1 MRRHDTLR
9 TSARGL
15 LLLAFL
21 WLALVA
27 CNNCSP
33 KMKPAEA
40 PPDLVEMTEEE
51 RLAEAQRIAEERR
64 REEEREYRERIPV
77 ESRPAER
84 PGGRPVE
91 ETVGDVPGG
100 DMGDMDDD
108 YYEDNEPV
116 TTSSGHTTS
125 RPSQAQD
132 FDPFAEDDEEEPS
145 KPALNADDYKVALD
159 VTNEIT
165 LNSTAT
171 LRVWIGLENYIPK
184 AIPTTVR
191 DTTTI
196 PANLGDYARI
206 TPYAPDFTVGPEE
219 SQVMRIVPSGSSV
232 LFSLT
237 PQKEGEFLISAR
249 IELYDNPDLVGVAIP
264 KTSDIVSVVVKV
276 DTIGAVKGGL
286 SELGAIT
293 WKELKKFWAAIMVVF
308 FGALLFLFRKFV
320 HKKTGFI
327 SNGTEGSDYETG
339 ESYTPTETE
348 EPEYSGSGDGDG
360 GDGGGGDMEEDPFPS
375 ADEDELPL

>member
-1 MRRHDTLR
+1 MLR
-9 TSARGL
+9 TTAKGL
-15 LLLAFL
+15 LLYVFL

-33 KMKPAEA
+33 KMQPQGEIIGSGTGSIL
-40 PPDLVEMTEEE
+40 P
-51 RLAEAQRIAEERR
+51 Q
-64 REEEREYRERIPV
+64 ERENRPVESRPV
-77 ESRPAER
+77 ESRPAPED
-84 PGGRPVE
+84 PPVTGTPLE
-91 ETVGDVPGG
+91 EKMGDVPLSEVEGG
-100 DMGDMDDD
+100 N
-108 YYEDNEPV
+108 YYEDVDNTPATPSGGS
-116 TTSSGHTTS
+116 TTQRPST
-125 RPSQAQD
+125 RPSQGQD
-132 FDPFAEDDEEEPS
+132 YDPFAEDVDEEPS

-237 PQKEGEFLISAR
+237 PEKEGEFLISAR

-276 DTIGAVKGGL
+276 DTKRAVKSGL

-293 WKELKKFWAAIMVVF
+293 WKEVKKFWAAIVAIF

-320 HKKTGFI
+320 RKKTGYAAD
-327 SNGTEGSDYETG
+327 GTESSGYESSET
-339 ESYTPTETE
+339 YTPTEPEETE
-348 EPEYSGSGDGDG
+348 YSGDGDS
-360 GDGGGGDMEEDPFPS
+360 EITEDPFPP
-375 ADEDELPL
+375 ADEG

>member
-1 MRRHDTLR
+1 MLR
-9 TSARGL
+9 FTARGL
-15 LLLAFL
+15 LLVSFL
-21 WLALVA
+21 WFALVA

-33 KMKPAEA
+33 KMQPQ
-40 PPDLVEMTEEE
+40 EEVIGSGPGSIMP
-51 RLAEAQRIAEERR
+51 QP
-64 REEEREYRERIPV
+64 YERIN
-77 ESRPAER
+77 RPDEQPMER
-84 PGGRPVE
+84 PMPPVE
-91 ETVGDVPGG
+91 ETMGDIPAG
-100 DMGDMDDD
+100 DMGDMDDGD
-108 YYEDNEPV
+108 NYEDDVPE
-116 TTSSGHTTS
+116 TTSGGRPATRPATRPTTP
-125 RPSQAQD
+125 PSQAQD
-132 FDPFAEDDEEEPS
+132 FDPFSEDGEEEPS

-165 LNSTAT
+165 LSSTAT

-237 PQKEGEFLISAR
+237 PEKEGEFLISAK

-276 DTIGAVKGGL
+276 DTKAAVKSRFG
-286 SELGAIT
+286 ELFEIT
-293 WKELKKFWAAIMVVF
+293 WAELKKFWAAIMVVF

-320 HKKTGFI
+320 RKKTGYAA
-327 SNGTEGSDYETG
+327 NGNDGAGSFT
-339 ESYTPTETE
+339 S
-348 EPEYSGSGDGDG
+348 EPESTEA
-360 GDGGGGDMEEDPFPS
+360 GGGGDMADDPFPPADEGDGGDLADGEDPF
-375 ADEDELPL
+375 A

>member
-1 MRRHDTLR
+1 MLR
-9 TSARGL
+9 VSAKGL
-15 LLLAFL
+15 FLFVLLWFVLAS
-21 WLALVA
+21 
-27 CNNCSP
+27 CGGSP
-33 KMKPAEA
+33 HVNYEEPYEIEEPEPDFMPPAREYS
-40 PPDLVEMTEEE
+40 EEE
-51 RLAEAQRIAEERR
+51 VLGRVDEDEVD
-64 REEEREYRERIPV
+64 V
-77 ESRPAER
+77 E
-84 PGGRPVE
+84 
-91 ETVGDVPGG
+91 
-100 DMGDMDDD
+100 
-108 YYEDNEPV
+108 
-116 TTSSGHTTS
+116 
-125 RPSQAQD
+125 
-132 FDPFAEDDEEEPS
+132 DPFEEEPS

-237 PQKEGEFLISAR
+237 PEKEGEFLISAR

-276 DTIGAVKGGL
+276 DTKAAVKSRFG
-286 SELGAIT
+286 ELFEIT
-293 WKELKKFWAAIMVVF
+293 WAELKKFWAAIMVVF

-320 HKKTGFI
+320 RKKTGYAA
-327 SNGTEGSDYETG
+327 NGNDGAGSFTSEPAQTG
-339 ESYTPTETE
+339 S
-348 EPEYSGSGDGDG
+348 
-360 GDGGGGDMEEDPFPS
+360 GGGGDMADDPFPPADEGDGGDLADGEDPF
-375 ADEDELPL
+375 A

>member
-1 MRRHDTLR
+1 MLR
-9 TSARGL
+9 IFAKGL
-15 LLLAFL
+15 LLVAFM
-21 WLALVA
+21 WLAMLA
-27 CNNCSP
+27 CGNCSP
-33 KMKPAEA
+33 KMQPPAETPVVTEHNHKNGVTVVRA
-40 PPDLVEMTEEE
+40 YAEKARRDDLPDE
-51 RLAEAQRIAEERR
+51 RPE
-64 REEEREYRERIPV
+64 
-77 ESRPAER
+77 ESRPMLEYA
-84 PGGRPVE
+84 
-91 ETVGDVPGG
+91 VPDG
-100 DMGDMDDD
+100 DMGDMDDGD
-108 YYEDNEPV
+108 YFDDEDETPV
-116 TTSSGHTTS
+116 TTSSGRTNTRPS
-125 RPSQAQD
+125 TRPSQAQD
-132 FDPFAEDDEEEPS
+132 FDPFSGDGEGEEEPS

-165 LNSTAT
+165 LSGTAT

-196 PANLGDYARI
+196 PASLGDYARI

-237 PQKEGEFLISAR
+237 PEKEGEFLISAR

-276 DTIGAVKGGL
+276 DTKRAVKSGL

-293 WKELKKFWAAIMVVF
+293 WKEVKKFWAAIVAIF

-320 HKKTGFI
+320 RKKTGYAA
-327 SNGTEGSDYETG
+327 NGNDGAG
-339 ESYTPTETE
+339 SYTS
-348 EPEYSGSGDGDG
+348 EPESTEA
-360 GDGGGGDMEEDPFPS
+360 GGGGDMADDPFPPADEGDGGDLADGEDPF
-375 ADEDELPL
+375 A

>member
-1 MRRHDTLR
+1 MSRHGILQIL
-9 TSARGL
+9 SKGILPVVCLVIA
-15 LLLAFL
+15 LA
-21 WLALVA
+21 A

-33 KMKPAEA
+33 KVSRETVSYQDNAAADVVKMTPAEA
-40 PPDLVEMTEEE
+40 DRMEK
-51 RLAEAQRIAEERR
+51 A
-64 REEEREYRERIPV
+64 YRERVP
-77 ESRPAER
+77 ENQPHWDNEGDLGDSPD
-84 PGGRPVE
+84 
-91 ETVGDVPGG
+91 VGADYP
-100 DMGDMDDD
+100 DDD
-108 YYEDNEPV
+108 DETPV
-116 TTSSGHTTS
+116 TSSHSGKTT
-125 RPSQAQD
+125 RPSVATD
-132 FDPFAEDDEEEPS
+132 FDPFSGEGDDEPAER
-145 KPALNADDYKVALD
+145 PALNADDYKVALD

-237 PQKEGEFLISAR
+237 PEKEGEFLISAK

-276 DTIGAVKGGL
+276 DTKAAVKSHLG
-286 SELGAIT
+286 ELGTIT
-293 WKELKKFWAAIMVVF
+293 WAELKKFWAAIVAVF

-320 HKKTGFI
+320 RKKTGYAADGSEI
-327 SNGTEGSDYETG
+327 SGQYSSS
-339 ESYTPTETE
+339 ESYTPS
-348 EPEYSGSGDGDG
+348 EPETTESG
-360 GDGGGGDMEEDPFPS
+360 GDGEMTEDPFPS
-375 ADEDELPL
+375 ADEGGDIPEGEDPF

>member
-1 MRRHDTLR
+1 MLR
-9 TSARGL
+9 ISAKGL
-15 LLLAFL
+15 LLIAFL
-21 WLALVA
+21 WLALAA

-33 KMKPAEA
+33 KMQPQEEVIGSG
-40 PPDLVEMTEEE
+40 PGTILPQPYERMNRPDEQPM
-51 RLAEAQRIAEERR
+51 
-64 REEEREYRERIPV
+64 
-77 ESRPAER
+77 ER
-84 PGGRPVE
+84 PNQRPQME
-91 ETVGDVPGG
+91 EPVGDVPAG
-100 DMGDMDDD
+100 DMGNVDDDD
-108 YYEDNEPV
+108 YYEDVEPV
-116 TTSSGHTTS
+116 TTSSGHTSSGHTTS

-132 FDPFAEDDEEEPS
+132 FDPFAEDGEEEPS

-237 PQKEGEFLISAR
+237 PEKEGEFLISAK

-276 DTIGAVKGGL
+276 DTKAAVKSRFG
-286 SELGAIT
+286 ELFEIT
-293 WKELKKFWAAIMVVF
+293 WAELKKFWAAIMVVF

-320 HKKTGFI
+320 RKKTGYAA
-327 SNGTEGSDYETG
+327 NGNDGAGSFTSEPAQTG
-339 ESYTPTETE
+339 S
-348 EPEYSGSGDGDG
+348 
-360 GDGGGGDMEEDPFPS
+360 GGGGDMADDPFPPADEGDGGDLADGEDPF
-375 ADEDELPL
+375 A